1 MCTLKKFIARLWDKL
16 IHAHYLHYIGILAI
30 CASLLVTV
38 FNYEVS
44 IIRAADTFLD
54 FADSL
59 LYLKEFLAIRDGNDQ
74 FNAAREKGSIGIP
87 AIVKEDGSVT
97 LDWDEFLK

>member
-1 MCTLKKFIARLWDKL
+1 MLKIYGSMLCKDCVECVEDLKKANVEF
-16 IHAHYLHYIGILAI
+16 
-30 CASLLVTV
+30 
-38 FNYEVS
+38 E
-44 IIRAADTFLD
+44 FLD

>member
-1 MCTLKKFIARLWDKL
+1 MLKIYGSMLCKDCVECVEDLKKANVDF
-16 IHAHYLHYIGILAI
+16 
-30 CASLLVTV
+30 
-38 FNYEVS
+38 E
-44 IIRAADTFLD
+44 FLD

-87 AIVKEDGSVT
+87 AIVKEDSSVT

>member
-1 MCTLKKFIARLWDKL
+1 MLKIYGSMLCKDCVECVEDLKKANMEF
-16 IHAHYLHYIGILAI
+16 
-30 CASLLVTV
+30 
-38 FNYEVS
+38 E
-44 IIRAADTFLD
+44 FLD

>member
-1 MCTLKKFIARLWDKL
+1 MLKIYGSMLCKDCVECVEDLKKANVDF
-16 IHAHYLHYIGILAI
+16 
-30 CASLLVTV
+30 
-38 FNYEVS
+38 E
-44 IIRAADTFLD
+44 FLD

-59 LYLKEFLAIRDGNDQ
+59 LHLKEFLAIRDGNDQ

-87 AIVKEDGSVT
+87 AIVKENGSVT

>member
-1 MCTLKKFIARLWDKL
+1 MLKIYGSMLCKDCVECVEDLKKANVEFD
-16 IHAHYLHYIGILAI
+16 
-30 CASLLVTV
+30 
-38 FNYEVS
+38 
-44 IIRAADTFLD
+44 FLD

-59 LYLKEFLAIRDGNDQ
+59 LHLKEFLAIRDGNDQ

>member
-1 MCTLKKFIARLWDKL
+1 MLKIYGSMLCKDCVECVEDLKKANVEF
-16 IHAHYLHYIGILAI
+16 
-30 CASLLVTV
+30 
-38 FNYEVS
+38 E
-44 IIRAADTFLD
+44 FLD

-87 AIVKEDGSVT
+87 AIVKEDGSVI

>member
-1 MCTLKKFIARLWDKL
+1 MLKIYGSMLCKDCVECVEDLKKANVDF
-16 IHAHYLHYIGILAI
+16 
-30 CASLLVTV
+30 
-38 FNYEVS
+38 E
-44 IIRAADTFLD
+44 FLD

>member
-1 MCTLKKFIARLWDKL
+1 MLKIYGSMLCKDCLECVEDLKKANVEFD
-16 IHAHYLHYIGILAI
+16 
-30 CASLLVTV
+30 
-38 FNYEVS
+38 
-44 IIRAADTFLD
+44 FLD

-59 LYLKEFLAIRDGNDQ
+59 LHLKEFLAIRDGNDQ